1 MVILGSWK
9 LLSTSTGA
17 QCSRNERPLAWNWMA
32 AYKPNNSGRAVSNVE
47 KKWWPPQRFFS
58 EQLSQ
63 EDTEIASHPYKLPTL
78 CGSDEADMPFPV
90 LSWNSAFT
98 SSLSAYNQVCII
110 TLISVTHFRT
120 KKNLLCQQCLKGL
133 RSQFLLQMMT
143 KCSMTLTPSRSSS
156 LLQSIP
162 R

>member
-17 QCSRNERPLAWNWMA
+17 QCSRSERPLAWNWMA

-58 EQLSQ
+58 EQLFQ
-63 EDTEIASHPYKLPTL
+63 EDTEIASHPYELPTL
-78 CGSDEADMPFPV
+78 CGSDKADMPFPV

-120 KKNLLCQQCLKGL
+120 KKKFALPTVFEGVKI
-133 RSQFLLQMMT
+133 SV
-143 KCSMTLTPSRSSS
+143 LTSDDDEV
-156 LLQSIP
+156 
-162 R
+162 